1 MIGNTARIID
11 RYLYKTTTN
20 AIMTSKV
27 SKSSKTSKTS
37 PFNYHPTQADVEKHT
52 AKVNRQGGIHYQVQH
67 LTEHFE
73 KQVLKK
79 GDDDIAFTFHQ
90 GLGQFNVYNKEEMK
104 EQMILWKKLAKEGK
118 INVYDYN
125 NFESEVVG
133 TKFYSLTITSN
144 VENLCP
150 LGMCL
155 GFMVSGHTYAY
166 TSKQNRDTI
175 FDFIKKNEKK

>member
-1 MIGNTARIID
+1 
-11 RYLYKTTTN
+11 
-20 AIMTSKV
+20 MTSKA
-27 SKSSKTSKTS
+27 SKASKTS
-37 PFNYHPTQADVEKHT
+37 PFNYRPTQADVERHSSRIK
-52 AKVNRQGGIHYQVQH
+52 KEGGIHYQVPH
-67 LTEHFE
+67 LREHFE

-79 GDDDIAFTFHQ
+79 GDEDIAFTFHQ

-118 INVYDYN
+118 IHVLECN
-125 NFESEVVG
+125 NFECEVAG
-133 TKFYSLTITSN
+133 TNLYSLVISSN

-155 GFMVSGHTYAY
+155 EFMVSGHTYAY
-166 TSKQNRDTI
+166 TSKQNRNTI